1 MVLQAHQ
8 ALLNRTTMIAHP
20 PSHKRR
26 ERDEDLPLPSP
37 KRPKIEEAY
46 TPSYSPRYDEDEE
59 EDEKYKY
66 EAQLPEAQQP
76 VDVAVDSDYEID
88 LPVMTPPHFVVEED
102 VVVDVVVDD
111 DDDVDE
117 KASTVCGDEDE
128 DEKKEM
134 EVATERAFLDIARC
148 VDKKSRAQ
156 ITKYFSDCISDYRED
171 EQNINHSN
179 LLHYVEQMERIKK
192 NNRSHLLAKKIVEIM
207 TGYNT
212 DDE

>member
-1 MVLQAHQ
+1 
-8 ALLNRTTMIAHP
+8 MIASP
-20 PSHKRR
+20 SSHKRR

-46 TPSYSPRYDEDEE
+46 TPCYSPVSPRYYPNDEDDEE

-66 EAQLPEAQQP
+66 EAQLPEEQQP

-111 DDDVDE
+111 DVDE

-128 DEKKEM
+128 DEKKDM

-148 VDKKSRAQ
+148 VDKKNRAQ

-212 DDE
+212 DADDE